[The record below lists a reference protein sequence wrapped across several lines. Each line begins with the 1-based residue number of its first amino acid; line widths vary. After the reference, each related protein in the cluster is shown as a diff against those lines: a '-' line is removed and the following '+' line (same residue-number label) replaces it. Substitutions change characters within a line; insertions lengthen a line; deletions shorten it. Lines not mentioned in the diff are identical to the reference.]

1 MNEQEVRLH
10 DVTVSGDGVDRSAVL
25 AAIERAVADATLHGS
40 GSPGAVRGA
49 GTAAVGESRHP

>member
-25 AAIERAVADATLHGS
+25 AAIERAVADATLHGT
-40 GSPGAVRGA
+40 GSPEAVRRA
-49 GTAAVGESRHP
+49 VTAAVSESRHP